1 MAMLL
6 DFGFDRERIC
16 LALKLSA
23 NDIDGAVELLTNDE
37 GSDLASLYA
46 EVQKREQAKIVN
58 QGSLM
63 NDFFAGLSSMPGV
76 GGNMPL

>member
-1 MAMLL
+1 MLL

-23 NDIDGAVELLTNDE
+23 NDIDGAVELLTSDE

-46 EVQKREQAKIVN
+46 EV
-58 QGSLM
+58 
-63 NDFFAGLSSMPGV
+63 
-76 GGNMPL
+76 